1 MKLISFDGRVGANG
15 VEIKTSKTG
24 STYATFSVAN
34 NSFSN
39 GNEKTEWFEVTS
51 FDPNFVEKRAKNIG
65 KGTYVI
71 VNGQLRTEVKVDK
84 TGKLWINH
92 YVTANTVDTPRFGN
106 KTEQNTDAVSQP
118 NMSTFTGGTAS
129 QSFEVPA
136 MSTGVPAP
144 ATATVGAS
152 ASMGPDN
159 DDLPF

>member
-34 NSFSN
+34 NSFYN

-71 VNGQLRTEVKVDK
+71 VNGPLRTEVNVDK

-92 YVTANTVDTPRFGN
+92 YVTANTVDTPRFGT
-106 KTEQNTDAVSQP
+106 KGESSASVQTDS
-118 NMSTFTGGTAS
+118 MSTFTGGTAS
-129 QSFEVPA
+129 QAFNSPA
-136 MSTGVPAP
+136 MSTGVPVAP
-144 ATATVGAS
+144 AVVGVS
-152 ASMGPDN
+152 AGVNNES